1 MRGGLLFAG
10 SGCTL
15 VASWTRICLV
25 LLICVGVFGT
35 GGDRDLVVFGTGGDR
50 DLVVFGTGGDRD
62 LVVVG
67 TGGGVTGVDR
77 SCTASCGA
85 L

>member
-1 MRGGLLFAG
+1 MVLRGGLLFAG

-25 LLICVGVFGT
+25 LVICVG
-35 GGDRDLVVFGTGGDR
+35 VFGTGGDR